1 MKINNLDDY
10 ANPKMP
16 KIPDLISGG
25 GYDTSG
31 YDSPI
36 TLIASQMETKIEND
50 VMSTIQRY
58 GIDINKEELI
68 KALQYDRQQ
77 YDKGFQD
84 ACNNRNL
91 WNDHQI
97 ACMLADI
104 FNDTCACNYNG
115 NDEWLPKVCDFAETC
130 CPDPFGVACWEQFV
144 KNYKNKLKSN

>member
-10 ANPKMP
+10 ANLKMP

-25 GYDTSG
+25 DYDTSG

-68 KALQYDRQQ
+68 KALDYDHKQYQEGYRKGYDRGYEQA
-77 YDKGFQD
+77 KQD
-84 ACNNRNL
+84 
-91 WNDHQI
+91 I
-97 ACMLADI
+97 ANMFLGGAI
-104 FNDTCACNYNG
+104 
-115 NDEWLPKVCDFAETC
+115 
-130 CPDPFGVACWEQFV
+130 
-144 KNYKNKLKSN
+144 